1 MATPGSLDLGP
12 SLWCSQPSA
21 MLSPTVIAVSLPAL
35 PPLPVLEWGVPGS
48 CPPGLSVPEAFLGKM
63 RLGVMPVVKSWEPK
77 SRRTLKAVNC
87 CNLVWFNTL
96 QSGEEKVTVFT
107 SLSPC
112 RQPRHPLQQEG
123 SPPLPP
129 PTACCAG
136 LPGSLSLLHY
146 GRIPRLQ
153 FQPCR
158 EKAPLAISVV
168 AGQR

>member
-1 MATPGSLDLGP
+1 MMATPGSLDLGP

-129 PTACCAG
+129 PP
-136 LPGSLSLLHY
+136 LPAVRGSLAACHYCIMAGSRGCSSSPVGRKLL
-146 GRIPRLQ
+146 
-153 FQPCR
+153 
-158 EKAPLAISVV
+158 
-168 AGQR
+168 